1 MAITF
6 PASSHAVSATVT
18 APVGIADGDVLIA
31 AALGVSASAIATP
44 AGWTQLA
51 QPNLST
57 SRLGMFSRVVT
68 DAASEP
74 ASYPFTGWA
83 AVGITRCAGV
93 DPDAVLDSLVTTNA
107 TTNDAIIPAVT
118 TATDGAA
125 IVLAGYVSNPTIQI
139 SGITQLWNESGI
151 LGMFGEA
158 QVTAGSSGARTVGS
172 SGNET
177 TAIGAMVA
185 LKPLPVP
192 TPTIHVTGTIS
203 IDLSIGIG

>member
-18 APVGIADGDVLIA
+18 APAGIADGDVLIA

-44 AGWTQLA
+44 AGWTQVA

-57 SRLGMFSRVVT
+57 SRLGVFSRVVT
-68 DAASEP
+68 DAAGEP
-74 ASYPFTGWA
+74 ESYTFTGWA
-83 AVGITRCAGV
+83 AVGITRCVGV
-93 DPDAVLDSLVTTNA
+93 DPDAVLDSLVTTNSA
-107 TTNDAIIPAVT
+107 TNDAVIPGVT

-125 IVLAGYVSNPTIQI
+125 VMVGGYVSNPTIQI

-151 LGMFGEA
+151 LGLSGEA
-158 QVTAGSSGARTVGS
+158 QATAGSSGTRTVGS
-172 SGNET
+172 SGAET
-177 TAIGAMVA
+177 TAIGVMFA
-185 LKPLPVP
+185 LKPLPEP
-192 TPTIHVTGTIS
+192 EPTIRVTGTLT